1 MTTVGTKRV
10 PRPEREQ
17 QILDVAAAEIGR
29 VGFAGL
35 SMAEVAVRAGVSKPL
50 VYGYFGTK
58 DGLYAACVRRAGDV
72 LAAHIEDAIADA
84 EVPIT
89 VMAERTLEAIFTAL
103 QPRPHDWNVIFDRSL
118 PPEGEAADAAR
129 VVRRRIAGQAAAGAS
144 SVLAGDNSLDRLDVS
159 ALTEVWMGLVTAL
172 VNWWLRHPRQ
182 TPAQMTERCRR
193 LIATVAD
200 AGTGTGTES

>member
-72 LAAHIEDAIADA
+72 LALHIGQAIADT
-84 EVPIT
+84 EVPPA
-89 VMAERTLEAIFTAL
+89 VMAERTLGAIFTAL
-103 QPRPHDWNVIFDRSL
+103 QPRPNDWNVIFDRTL
-118 PPEGEAADAAR
+118 PAEGEAADAAR
-129 VVRRRIAGQAAAGAS
+129 EVRRRIAGQAASGAS
-144 SVLAGDNSLDRLDVS
+144 AVVAHDNRLDRLDVS
-159 ALTEVWMGLVTAL
+159 AMTEVWMGMVTSL

-193 LIATVAD
+193 LIDAFTD
-200 AGTGTGTES
+200 AGVGG

>member
-17 QILDVAAAEIGR
+17 QILDVAVAEIGR

-72 LAAHIEDAIADA
+72 LAEHVGEAIADA
-84 EVPIT
+84 DVAPA
-89 VMAERTLEAIFTAL
+89 VMAQRTLEAIFTAL
-103 QPRPHDWNVIFDRSL
+103 QPRPNDWNVIFDRSL

-129 VVRRRIAGQAAAGAS
+129 EVRRRIAGQAASGAA
-144 SVLAGDNSLDRLDVS
+144 SVVSRDSRLDRLDVS

-182 TPAQMTERCRR
+182 TPAQMAERSRR
-193 LIATVAD
+193 LIAAFSD
-200 AGTGTGTES
+200 AGGS